1 MVCGAGETES
11 LLHRIVTLWYT
22 STEEVRHMDL
32 LKAITERRSVRKY
45 RSDPVPDGMIV
56 RCIEAARL
64 APSWANTQVW
74 RFVVVKD
81 PAVKEV
87 LSTTLTPKNP
97 ARQAILA
104 APCLICLV
112 ARRGVSGLIKGEPV
126 SDKGDW
132 FMFDAGLAM
141 AHLILFAH
149 SLGLGTVLV
158 GAFDAGKAEEA
169 LGVPEGYS
177 VVAMTPLGYFDEPPA
192 PTPRKPLSDLLYL
205 NRFGKAYET

>member
-1 MVCGAGETES
+1 
-11 LLHRIVTLWYT
+11 
-22 STEEVRHMDL
+22 MDL
-32 LKAITERRSVRKY
+32 LKAITERRSIRKY
-45 RSDPVPDGMIV
+45 RNDPVSDELILQ
-56 RCIEAARL
+56 CIEAARL

-81 PAVKEV
+81 QAVKEA
-87 LSTTLTPKNP
+87 LGLTLTPKNP
-97 ARQAILA
+97 AYQAFLV

-132 FMFDAGLAM
+132 FMFDSGIAM
-141 AHLILFAH
+141 DHLILCAH

-158 GAFDAGKAEEA
+158 GAFDAGKAGEA

-177 VVAMTPLGYFDEPPA
+177 VVAMTPLGYFDDSPS
-192 PTPRKPLSDLLYL
+192 PTPRKPLGDLLYL
-205 NRFGKAYET
+205 NRFGKAYEREHPTDRP